1 MSQPNNNPLQ
11 DKPLIGISIGDIN
24 GIGPEVIIKALSDT
38 RIIRYFTPIIYGSGK
53 VIGFYRKM
61 VNEDFVYHQINDL
74 KSVHSKK
81 VNVYNIWDENVE
93 INPGEINETGGK
105 YALLSLT
112 RATEDL
118 KNGHIDALVTAPINK
133 DNIQSDEFHFP
144 GHTEFLASTFE
155 VEDHLM
161 FMVADSIRIG
171 VATGHIPL
179 KDVAE
184 SLSADKIKS
193 KIKVMIKS
201 LKRDFGISKP
211 RIAVLGLNPH
221 AGENGLLGHEEDE
234 VLKPAIEELRN
245 GGHLV
250 FGPFPADGFFGTMEF
265 KKFDG
270 VLAMY
275 HDQGLTPFKYMAF
288 EDGVNF
294 TAGLPSI
301 RTSPD
306 HGTAYNIAGKNMANE
321 RSMRAALYLASD
333 MVATRKESEPTQA

>member
-1 MSQPNNNPLQ
+1 MSQSNKNPLP
-11 DKPLIGISIGDIN
+11 DKPLLGISIGDIN

-38 RIIRYFTPIIYGSGK
+38 RIIRYFTPVIYCSAK
-53 VIGFYRKM
+53 VISFYRKI

-74 KSVHSKK
+74 HQIHHKK
-81 VNVYNIWDENVE
+81 VNVYNIWDEVVE
-93 INPGEINETGGK
+93 INPGEINEAGGK
-105 YALLSLT
+105 YALLSLS

-118 KNGHIDALVTAPINK
+118 KAGNIDALVTAPINK
-133 DNIQSDEFHFP
+133 DNIQSEEFQFP
-144 GHTEFLASTFE
+144 GHTEFLASRFE
-155 VEDHLM
+155 AEDHLM
-161 FMVADSIRIG
+161 FMVADNIRIG

-179 KDVAE
+179 KDVPA
-184 SLSADKIKS
+184 SLSTDKIKS
-193 KIKVMIKS
+193 KIKIMLKS
-201 LKRDFGISKP
+201 LKRDFGINKP
-211 RIAVLGLNPH
+211 RVAVLGLNPH
-221 AGENGLLGHEEDE
+221 AGENGLLGDEEE
-234 VLKPAIEELRN
+234 QLLRPAITELKH

-294 TAGLPSI
+294 TAGLPVI

-306 HGTAYNIAGKNMANE
+306 HGTAYNIAGKNTANE
-321 RSMRAALYLASD
+321 KSMRAALYLASD
-333 MVATRKESEPTQA
+333 MVNMRKEITLVPT